1 VVERPVFVLG
11 CHSPLDFFS
20 ITLFQPEIR
29 RFWRSYMKKLSIL
42 FSAAL
47 LAGTALAAT
56 ARAGDELTITSWGGA
71 YQDSQRK
78 AYYEPYNAAGN
89 KVTEAEYNGEVAKI
103 KAMVEA
109 NAITWDVIDVDS
121 ATALQGCAEG
131 ALETI
136 DWAKLG
142 LDKAK
147 FLGADVSECSVPTIV
162 FGTVFG
168 YDTSKLAEGPTS
180 INDLFDLAKFPG
192 KRGLQKNPT
201 VNLEWAL
208 IADGVDAK
216 DVYTTLAT
224 PEGVDRAFKKLDT
237 IKSEIIWWEAGAQ
250 APQLLADGQVV
261 MTSAWNGRLQKPID
275 VDGKPFK
282 IVWDHQ
288 ALDWDL
294 WAITKGTP
302 KMEEAYRFVAF
313 ASSAQPQA
321 EQTKYIAYG
330 PANADAIPNVEPKTL
345 PNLPTAPDNLKT
357 AWNLDTQFWADH
369 GDELKERFNAWI
381 AQ

>member
-1 VVERPVFVLG
+1 
-11 CHSPLDFFS
+11 
-20 ITLFQPEIR
+20 
-29 RFWRSYMKKLSIL
+29 MKKLIAVL
-42 FSAAL
+42 GAGL
-47 LAGTALAAT
+47 LAGSALAGA
-56 ARAGDELTITSWGGA
+56 ARADELTITSWGGA
-71 YQDSQRK
+71 YQDSQKK
-78 AYYEPYNAAGN
+78 AYFEPYAAMGH
-89 KVTEAEYNGEVAKI
+89 KITEAEYNGEVAKI

-109 NAITWDVIDVDS
+109 KAITWDVIDVDS

-131 ALETI
+131 ALEVI

-142 LDKAK
+142 VDKAK
-147 FLGADVSECSVPTIV
+147 MLGADVSECSVPTIV

-168 YDTSKLAEGPTS
+168 YDTSKLANGPTS
-180 INDLFDLAKFPG
+180 INDMFDLAKFPG

-208 IADGVDAK
+208 IADGVPAA
-216 DVYTTLAT
+216 DVYKVLGT

-294 WAITKGTP
+294 WSITKGTP
-302 KMEEAYRFVAF
+302 KMEEAYRFLAF
-313 ASSAQPQA
+313 ASGAVPQA

-330 PANADAIPNVEPKTL
+330 PANADAIPNVDPKTL

-357 AWNLDTQFWADH
+357 AWNLDTQFWADN
-369 GDELKERFNAWI
+369 GDQLKERFNAWLS
-381 AQ
+381 Q

>member
-1 VVERPVFVLG
+1 
-11 CHSPLDFFS
+11 
-20 ITLFQPEIR
+20 
-29 RFWRSYMKKLSIL
+29 MKKLSVL
-42 FSAAL
+42 FTAAL
-47 LAGTALAAT
+47 LAGTAFAAT
-56 ARAGDELTITSWGGA
+56 ARADELTVTSWGGA
-71 YQDSQRK
+71 YSESQRK
-78 AYYEPYNAAGN
+78 AYYEPYMAAGN
-89 KVTEAEYNGEVAKI
+89 KITEAEYNGEVAKI

-109 NAITWDVIDVDS
+109 NAITWDVIDVDT

-142 LDKAK
+142 LDRAK
-147 FLGADVSECSVPTIV
+147 FIGAELMECAVPTIV
-162 FGTVFG
+162 YGTVFG
-168 YDTSKLAEGPTS
+168 YDTSKLAEGPTT
-180 INDLFDLAKFPG
+180 INDFFDLAKFPG
-192 KRGLQKNPT
+192 KRGIQKNPT

-216 DVYTTLAT
+216 DVYTTLST

-237 IKSEIIWWEAGAQ
+237 IKSEIVFWEAGAQ

-261 MTSAWNGRLQKPID
+261 MTSAWNGRLQGAID
-275 VDGKPFK
+275 KDKKTFK

-288 ALDWDL
+288 GLDWDW

-302 KMEEAYRFVAF
+302 KIEEAYRFIAF
-313 ASSAQPQA
+313 ASGVGPQA

-330 PANADAIPNVEPKTL
+330 PANKDAIPGIAPATL

-357 AWNLDTQFWADH
+357 AFNVDPQFWADH
-369 GDELKERFNAWI
+369 GDELKERFNAWL
-381 AQ
+381 AK